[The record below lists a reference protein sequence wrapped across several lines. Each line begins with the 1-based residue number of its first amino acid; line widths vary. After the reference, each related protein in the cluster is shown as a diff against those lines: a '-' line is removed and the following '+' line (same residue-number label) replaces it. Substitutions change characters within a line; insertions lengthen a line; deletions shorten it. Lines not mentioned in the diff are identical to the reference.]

1 MSTILVTTDY
11 TRPGDEADTIL
22 TAAGHDVRYR
32 TGARGDELAAA
43 LGDAVGAIVSTDP
56 LTADVLERAPL
67 LRAVV
72 RSGVG
77 YDSVDVD
84 AAARLGIRVS
94 NLPGVNSNAVAEYTL
109 ALLLAGARRLVES
122 AVGVREGGW
131 PRQSGRELRGATLGL
146 VGHGPAARAVV
157 PLARAFGMRVLC
169 ATAYP
174 DGGAPGVEFVEL
186 PELLRE
192 ADYVSLHT
200 ALTARTRH
208 LLDAAALALMK
219 PTAILVNTA
228 RGALVDEAALA
239 GAVTAGRLAGAALD
253 VAQAEPLPADSPL
266 RGVAGI
272 TVYSHLAG
280 QTAEAR
286 RATAIAAAHELLASL
301 RGEPR
306 TPVTA
311 RRDQ

>member
-11 TRPGDEADTIL
+11 TRPGDEADTVL

-94 NLPGVNSNAVAEYTL
+94 NLPGINSNAVAEYTL

-131 PRQSGRELRGATLGL
+131 PRQSGHELRGATLGL
-146 VGHGPAARAVV
+146 VGHGSAARAVV
-157 PLARAFGMRVLC
+157 PLARAFGMRILC

-208 LLDAAALALMK
+208 LVDAAALALMK

-239 GAVTAGRLAGAALD
+239 EAVTEGRLAGAALD
-253 VAQAEPLPADSPL
+253 VAQAEPLPPDSPL

-272 TVYSHLAG
+272 TVYSHVAG

-286 RATAIAAAHELLASL
+286 RAAAIAAAHELLASL